1 MENRIKRSSGG
12 NPMRVIAGECKGRP
26 LKAVPGLSTRPTTD
40 KIKESI
46 FNMIG
51 PYFEGGTGLDLYG
64 GSGGLGLE
72 ALSRGMD
79 HCIFIDKDQKAV
91 QTIKENIKLCHYEE
105 RTEVFRNDA
114 KRALKALH
122 KRESQF
128 DLIFLDPPYAKQ
140 MLLSDMELIDKLDLL
155 AFGGSIVAEHG
166 TDVALEVT
174 IGDFQQIRQETYGKT
189 TTISI
194 YKRKS

>member
-1 MENRIKRSSGG
+1 V
-12 NPMRVIAGECKGRP
+12 RVIAGDCKGRP
-26 LKAVPGLSTRPTTD
+26 LKAVPGTGTRPTTD

-51 PYFEGGTGLDLYG
+51 PYFNGGQGLDLYG

-79 HCIFIDKDQKAV
+79 HFIFIDKDQKAI
-91 QTIKENIKLCHYEE
+91 QTIKENLKQCNYEDKAE
-105 RTEVFRNDA
+105 IFRNDA

-122 KRESQF
+122 KRELQF
-128 DLIFLDPPYAKQ
+128 DMIFLDPPYAKQ
-140 MLLSDMELIDKLDLL
+140 MLVKDIEEIDKLSLL
-155 AFGGSIVAEHG
+155 TSSGSIVAEHG
-166 TDVALEVT
+166 SEVLLPEH
-174 IGDFQQIRQETYGKT
+174 IGDFELVRQETYGKT

-194 YKRKS
+194 FRRN

>member
-1 MENRIKRSSGG
+1 V
-12 NPMRVIAGECKGRP
+12 RVIAGECKGRP
-26 LKAVPGLSTRPTTD
+26 LKAVPGLNTRPTTD

-51 PYFEGGTGLDLYG
+51 PFFDGGTGLDLYG

-79 HCIFIDKDQKAV
+79 HFIFIDKDPKAIH
-91 QTIKENIKLCHYEE
+91 TIKENIKQCNYEAK
-105 RTEVFRNDA
+105 TEVFRNDA

-122 KRESQF
+122 KREAQF
-128 DLIFLDPPYAKQ
+128 DMVFLDPPYAKQ
-140 MLLSDMELIDKLDLL
+140 MLISDMEQIDKLELL
-155 AFGGSIVAEHG
+155 ALDGSIVAEHG
-166 TDVALEVT
+166 TDVSLAEE
-174 IGDFQQIRQETYGKT
+174 IGRFQLVRQETYGKT

-194 YKRKS
+194 YRRKS